1 MVKSISEIIQTVRDL
16 KTREEKVA
24 YLKANETDTLKFLLQ
39 LLYDKKRFKFLIP
52 DTDPPYIPSEHFEN
66 HGAMYNQARKLKYV
80 IHGMGGENLLK
91 SKRESVFIE
100 ILESVHRDDA
110 KFLLD
115 VIKQKPLKGI
125 TIAQIRLAFGDG
137 IIVPQDGE
145 VPDEEDLPVKVKK
158 EV

>member
-1 MVKSISEIIQTVRDL
+1 MVKAIYEIIQTVRDL

-24 YLKANETDTLKFLLQ
+24 YLKANESDTLKFLLQ

-52 DTDPPYIPSEHFEN
+52 DTDPPYIPSEHHEN
-66 HGAMYNQARKLKYV
+66 HGSMYNQARKLKYV
-80 IHGMGGENLLK
+80 IEGLGGENLLK
-91 SKRESVFIE
+91 SKRENVFIE
-100 ILESVHRDDA
+100 VLESVHRDDA

-158 EV
+158 EA